1 MHSSETARKESV
13 PEQRERKQVRGS
25 SAVQKGMIL
34 ERKTAMGSF
43 EVRFTAPLASRRR
56 MIHVTR
62 KNGNREGDVTIIS
75 TSTAAKGTRPQAK
88 KLVALDV
95 PVNPPTV
102 SAHGLGSVIG

>member
-1 MHSSETARKESV
+1 
-13 PEQRERKQVRGS
+13 
-25 SAVQKGMIL
+25 
-34 ERKTAMGSF
+34 
-43 EVRFTAPLASRRR
+43 